1 MFEEGDVTLL
11 WSGDLRRLKR
21 GSVRLQPSH
30 GTHLQQHCN
39 EDYKT
44 YCSEYELETNA
55 LDDCMDRNG
64 STLTKACVQAL
75 VAAFWHDSAAWT
87 SQFSTPAKKP
97 TLVSVRRETMRGKR
111 VWPGLPNLGLTMPL
125 CYCGLSISEAPL
137 ILPPADL
144 SCTRLLGAKRKGCSS
159 PEVVRGLVVAEDA

>member
-55 LDDCMDRNG
+55 LHDCMDRNG

-87 SQFSTPAKKP
+87 SQFSTPAK
-97 TLVSVRRETMRGKR
+97 E
-111 VWPGLPNLGLTMPL
+111 PNDACQCPAGRL
-125 CYCGLSISEAPL
+125 CGGSAS
-137 ILPPADL
+137 
-144 SCTRLLGAKRKGCSS
+144 
-159 PEVVRGLVVAEDA
+159 GLVFQIWV